1 MPLCRP
7 IPRANRTDVGV
18 FACYTPISALLYTS
32 VYLALAHASKAHEGT
47 PAFLAYGCVQ
57 CGIGFLAGYCTSR
70 WLYYSSGP
78 RLLLPPRHPT
88 TRGLRLAE
96 AEDEAPLIRPP
107 PPSADGTEEAGLP

>member
-7 IPRANRTDVGV
+7 IPRANRTDMGV
-18 FACYTPISALLYTS
+18 FACYTPISALLYAS
-32 VYLALAHASKAHEGT
+32 VYLALAHTSKAHEGT

-57 CGIGFLAGYCTSR
+57 CGLGFLAGYCTSR
-70 WLYYSSGP
+70 WLYFRGP
-78 RLLLPPRHPT
+78 RPPRE
-88 TRGLRLAE
+88 LRLAE